1 MSEEQD
7 NTTSTREYRS
17 KIYTKTGDKGTSALY
32 NGERRTK
39 NDSFFHSLGTID
51 ELGAVMGVALE
62 HLIIDNTEPL
72 IEMLEKLVALML
84 DVGACVATPL
94 DNSKE
99 THLKKTRF
107 NENYVNV
114 LEKWIDSLDS
124 QLPPL
129 KHFIIPIRVGLASA
143 HLHQARAICRRAER
157 EMVSLSIH
165 ELIPT
170 EVTVFMNRLSDF
182 LFVAA
187 RYAAHKKGADEGYWT
202 GCGKTGL

>member
-1 MSEEQD
+1 MSEEQE
-7 NTTSTREYRS
+7 TREYHS
-17 KIYTKTGDKGTSALY
+17 KIYTKTGDKGTSSLY

-39 NDSFFHSLGTID
+39 NDAFFHALGTID
-51 ELGAVMGVALE
+51 ELGAVLGVALE
-62 HLIIDNTEPL
+62 HCILDKTDPL

-107 NENYVNV
+107 SDNYVKV
-114 LEKWIDSLDS
+114 LEKWIDSMDS

-170 EVTVFMNRLSDF
+170 EVSVFMNRLSDF

-187 RYAAHKKGADEGYWT
+187 RFAAKNHGADEGYWT